1 MANMEERLEAVV
13 VQAES
18 DGEKWHTIV
27 HGDENTNVSV
37 ESGDVP
43 TVAKQL
49 KDIRTAITGGVS
61 DVVAEA
67 ENARDAAIVAKNS
80 TEQIKSETNT
90 IKSDVEKLKEDTLNI
105 KNQAT
110 LIFND
115 ISSATDTAVSTIQNE
130 STTQVSIIQ
139 NNGETQVN
147 AVNSAGN
154 TQVAN
159 VKAEGK
165 NQVALAKAQAN
176 QAKYYAESCA
186 RRHRSVP
193 ACLFRQIKKCRM
205 VMSRCGTK
213 TPLPAPDILIF
224 LLSWLTQII

>member
-37 ESGDVP
+37 ESGNVP

-67 ENARDAAIVAKNS
+67 ENARDAAITAQTS
-80 TEQIKSETNT
+80 SEQIKSETNT

-105 KNQAT
+105 KNQANQ
-110 LIFND
+110 IFND

-165 NQVALAKAQAN
+165 NQVALAQAQAN
-176 QAKYYAESCA
+176 QQNIMQNPV

-193 ACLFRQIKKCRM
+193 ACLFRQIKKCQM
-205 VMSRCGTK
+205 VMNRCGTK

>member
-90 IKSDVEKLKEDTLNI
+90 IKSDVEKLKESGNPDF
-105 KNQAT
+105 QRH
-110 LIFND
+110 LIGHRYSCFNY
-115 ISSATDTAVSTIQNE
+115 S
-130 STTQVSIIQ
+130 
-139 NNGETQVN
+139 
-147 AVNSAGN
+147 
-154 TQVAN
+154 
-159 VKAEGK
+159 K
-165 NQVALAKAQAN
+165 
-176 QAKYYAESCA
+176 
-186 RRHRSVP
+186 
-193 ACLFRQIKKCRM
+193 
-205 VMSRCGTK
+205 
-213 TPLPAPDILIF
+213 
-224 LLSWLTQII
+224 

>member
-105 KNQAT
+105 KNQANQ
-110 LIFND
+110 IFND

-154 TQVAN
+154 TPK
-159 VKAEGK
+159 VKIRLRWLK
-165 NQVALAKAQAN
+165 PKPIRQNIMLNPV
-176 QAKYYAESCA
+176 